1 MTYTPMEKSDTFR
14 SPRSLGL
21 ICWIRC
27 VLVFLCVYL
36 VVASKVSPPTR
47 KLLLNGSTEVH
58 IRAPQDGE
66 GKSRLSEVTL
76 GEGSVETEILQRELP
91 VMQPKILETHPNSIK
106 ERSAPG
112 NSINDRSAPG
122 NSIKERSAPGN
133 STEERSAPGNSTE
146 ERSAP
151 DTCHLLKK
159 IRDDSK
165 NGTSP
170 FSLGVLSDVIIIIQ
184 MYPRSA
190 SLRYLCANG
199 ILSTDLAN
207 FSSAESSCS
216 LRNIT
221 TVNGNNVTNITISEP
236 SWINYETMDRQGMI
250 WFEMSSKMDSCSK
263 ITSNERDKVSYGGG
277 HPINDT
283 NSALQKT
290 IRIIKYHNFTQIR
303 SCCEGLSVVPT
314 TVTTHT
320 TPQGNHHQS
329 TVITTTTAT
338 DKGSRTNTAITILI
352 IFIAAVFTV
361 VCLVFLCCKVCCTP
375 KRRPS
380 YKVEYA
386 DPSDVIA
393 SSSGAEYSTPYDT
406 CKTRNKVVKVTAAS
420 RGASGRKPK
429 VSLRKRISQKLG
441 SSRSRRRRRENDS
454 GFSDL
459 LESDGSKMSG
469 RGDQMD
475 AKEGQ
480 YMEIPLVN
488 VPVLKTVSN
497 ASYTLVEGKQ
507 NGHKI
512 ALPIQELKEK
522 QKMSNIFSREKSDDP
537 YESLP
542 DNDKNNHACDATTS
556 VLDKNAAENPY
567 AVPDCDDYKKYPSQA
582 QEMGILPNN
591 PYAQIKHVPEE
602 TGGATVKRFIKGQE
616 ENHYM

>member
-122 NSIKERSAPGN
+122 NSIK
-133 STEERSAPGNSTE
+133 ERSAPGNSTE

-320 TPQGNHHQS
+320 TPQ
-329 TVITTTTAT
+329 

>member
-151 DTCHLLKK
+151 GNSIKERSAPDTCHLLKK

-236 SWINYETMDRQGMI
+236 SWINYETMDRQ
-250 WFEMSSKMDSCSK
+250 D
-263 ITSNERDKVSYGGG
+263 
-277 HPINDT
+277 
-283 NSALQKT
+283 SALQKT

-320 TPQGNHHQS
+320 TPQ
-329 TVITTTTAT
+329 

>member
-106 ERSAPG
+106 ERSAP
-112 NSINDRSAPG
+112 
-122 NSIKERSAPGN
+122 
-133 STEERSAPGNSTE
+133 
-146 ERSAP
+146 

-236 SWINYETMDRQGMI
+236 SWINYETMDRQ
-250 WFEMSSKMDSCSK
+250 D
-263 ITSNERDKVSYGGG
+263 
-277 HPINDT
+277 
-283 NSALQKT
+283 SALQKT

>member
-106 ERSAPG
+106 
-112 NSINDRSAPG
+112 
-122 NSIKERSAPGN
+122 
-133 STEERSAPGNSTE
+133 

-320 TPQGNHHQS
+320 TPQ
-329 TVITTTTAT
+329 

>member
-151 DTCHLLKK
+151 GNSIKERSAPGNSIKGRFDPDNSIKERSAPDTCHLLKK

-236 SWINYETMDRQGMI
+236 SWINYETMDRQ
-250 WFEMSSKMDSCSK
+250 D
-263 ITSNERDKVSYGGG
+263 
-277 HPINDT
+277 
-283 NSALQKT
+283 SALQKT

-320 TPQGNHHQS
+320 TPQ
-329 TVITTTTAT
+329 

>member
-320 TPQGNHHQS
+320 TPQ
-329 TVITTTTAT
+329 